1 MNQKSTLPFV
11 VVAMHEPAVLDVDTH
26 ASFTGVPS
34 AYCTVPVAWTANC
47 VGVGGG
53 VGFGGAGVGV
63 FAVVGSGVRGGGAG
77 GVGGGGGGR
86 GGPGGYGGGGGGG
99 VAPVRACGGASWS

>member
-47 VGVGGG
+47 VGVGEG

-77 GVGGGGGGR
+77 GVGGGGGGTVCS
-86 GGPGGYGGGGGGG
+86 GGS
-99 VAPVRACGGASWS
+99 VGAGSAEDR

>member
-63 FAVVGSGVRGGGAG
+63 FAVVGSGVGGGRAGGRRGGRRGGGGAGG
-77 GVGGGGGGR
+77 GVGGGGV
-86 GGPGGYGGGGGGG
+86 G
-99 VAPVRACGGASWS
+99 VAPG